1 MHFVKESI
9 FPVSAEKLWAFHERP
24 DAFALLTPPWQ
35 KTEILQPPRS
45 LEVGTKV
52 FVRVKA
58 GPIPFWQTVEAEHV
72 AYEKGRMF
80 ADRMN
85 KGPFSKWLH
94 RHLISPV
101 SEHESRLVDDIEY
114 ELPLGPLGRM
124 FGSGIAKHELEKLFS
139 YRHEITRKTLLEMA

>member
-1 MHFVKESI
+1 
-9 FPVSAEKLWAFHERP
+9 
-24 DAFALLTPPWQ
+24 
-35 KTEILQPPRS
+35 
-45 LEVGTKV
+45 
-52 FVRVKA
+52 
-58 GPIPFWQTVEAEHV
+58 
-72 AYEKGRMF
+72 
-80 ADRMN
+80 MN
-85 KGPFSKWLH
+85 KGPFAKWLH